1 MLSATPGRSELPFR
15 AARGGQCHGAGVAGG
30 LLFLPNDFQL
40 KLSAKHPDYPGA
52 ISIVGP
58 RGEDR
63 AGFQLQVASAE
74 ALRREEGDS
83 NQQVPKARQREG
95 LGNPCSVLDRTLTY
109 TIMYP
114 NMSKTSPASHSLLMT
129 NAERQGTGCSQ
140 VASILP

>member
-74 ALRREEGDS
+74 ALREKKGIQTSKCLKQGKEKGWETPV
-83 NQQVPKARQREG
+83 QCWIVP
-95 LGNPCSVLDRTLTY
+95 
-109 TIMYP
+109 
-114 NMSKTSPASHSLLMT
+114 
-129 NAERQGTGCSQ
+129 
-140 VASILP
+140 LPTPLCTQT